1 MADSPSGT
9 VTDNAALSRYELT
22 VGDDVAFIDH
32 VGEGDAVAFVHT
44 KVPESMAGKGVGSR
58 LVKGALEDARR
69 RDLKVVPRCPFV
81 REYVARHPEYQD
93 IIQPVAGNE

>member
-1 MADSPSGT
+1 MPDSPS

-58 LVKGALEDARR
+58 LVKGALEDARSR
-69 RDLKVVPRCPFV
+69 GLKIVPRCPFV